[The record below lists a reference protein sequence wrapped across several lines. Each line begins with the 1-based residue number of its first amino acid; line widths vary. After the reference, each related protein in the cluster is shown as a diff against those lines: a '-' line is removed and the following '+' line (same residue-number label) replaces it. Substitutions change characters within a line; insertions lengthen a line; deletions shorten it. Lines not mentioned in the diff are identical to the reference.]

1 MELIEEENKILEEEL
16 TSRLETFDT
25 KQTKKTSFY

>member
-1 MELIEEENKILEEEL
+1 MGLVEEKNKILEEEL

-25 KQTKKTSFY
+25 KQTKKN